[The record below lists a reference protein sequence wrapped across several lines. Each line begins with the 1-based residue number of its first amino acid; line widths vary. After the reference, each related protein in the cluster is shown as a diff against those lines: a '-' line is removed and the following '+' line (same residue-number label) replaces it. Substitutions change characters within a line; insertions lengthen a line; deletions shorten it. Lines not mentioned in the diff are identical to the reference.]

1 MPNIIIGRLI
11 VYYRTHGNAG
21 LTGGCVYGIMQGMS
35 NLQSKSILARA
46 LAQEN
51 ITVEHRP
58 TAYTATFDV
67 ANRVLILPVW
77 KDMSDALHD
86 MFVGHEVGHALFTPY
101 RDKDRD
107 SRGAWFKEAEELGGT
122 MNAPF
127 VQDIINVV
135 EDSRIERMMKDK
147 FPGLRRDFIN
157 GYKELMDRD
166 FFGLQNRNIAD
177 LEFADRVNLH
187 TKLGVAANV
196 PFSDAERAIVDM
208 VEKTESFDDVLN
220 VSRTIFEFMNGQH
233 EDMPEDEQSGTAT
246 NVTNN
251 TDGDGEGQS
260 EKMIEKNQETPDNP
274 DRKINTGNSNSDSQ
288 TKTTPKKMETQ
299 ENFNNK
305 SKDLVDTTASTT
317 SYTTLPN
324 PNLDRIILPYKS
336 VLVEMREHYSD
347 ARMSMSNQTNAA
359 FTRMNTMY
367 QDLLKKTNPLVSA
380 LIKQFEMRKAADVS
394 KRTSISRSG
403 SIDCNRIFK
412 YKVSDDI
419 FLRNATIAE
428 GKNHGLVMFVD
439 WSASM
444 SCVTE
449 DVISQI
455 IMLASFC
462 RRMNIPF
469 DVYLFTSNRNVLN
482 RHLGLERYSEDSSYN
497 QWSGGKFVRHTSKPT
512 SEGGLRYSEGE
523 YSYSTNERMGE
534 RFALIQF
541 LSSSMTS
548 REFNDALKYF
558 YYVGYGITN
567 GSIDVPENYYQS
579 NTPLDSTIL
588 CAMKIVPQFRE
599 KNKVQI
605 VNTVFLT
612 DGESGLHY
620 FYSSYRDRSFV
631 RTPFNTKEYSLNEHA
646 SATDEMLEIFK
657 DVTQTNA
664 IGFFIT
670 PRSSCR
676 YFRNDAD
683 AKSFKND
690 GFFDAPA
697 NYDSKNYCYD
707 KKDYVSRK
715 IRLHGYSRLFVLP
728 ARNEIHDVDDA
739 LDAIGNDASFAR
751 IRSTFIK
758 SVNKHNNSRAFLNR
772 FADVIAVA

>member
-1 MPNIIIGRLI
+1 
-11 VYYRTHGNAG
+11 
-21 LTGGCVYGIMQGMS
+21 MQGMS
-35 NLQSKSILARA
+35 NHQSKSILARA
-46 LAQEN
+46 LATEN

-58 TAYTATFDV
+58 NAITATFDI

-77 KDMSDALHD
+77 KDMTDSLHD

-101 RDKDRD
+101 REKDHD

-135 EDSRIERMMKDK
+135 EDARIERLMKDK
-147 FPGLRRDFIN
+147 FPGLRRDFID
-157 GYKELMDRD
+157 GYKELMNRD

-177 LEFADRVNLH
+177 LEFADRINLH

-196 PFSDAERAIVDM
+196 PFSDEERAIVDM

-220 VSRTIFEFMNGQH
+220 ASRTIFEFINGQY
-233 EDMPEDEQSGTAT
+233 EDMPESEQSGTST
-246 NVTNN
+246 QVVNDK
-251 TDGDGEGQS
+251 DGDGEGEAQS
-260 EKMIEKNQETPDNP
+260 SPDQNQKAVDNSDQQTKVGNPKNN
-274 DRKINTGNSNSDSQ
+274 DSQ
-288 TKTTPKKMETQ
+288 TKQASSPKKMQTQ

-305 SKDLVDTTASTT
+305 SKDLVDTTAKTST
-317 SYTTLPN
+317 YTTLPE
-324 PNLDRIILPYKS
+324 PNLDRIILPFKS
-336 VLVEMREHYSD
+336 VLAEMREHYSSPD
-347 ARMSMSNQTNAA
+347 YTKGIRIMDKA
-359 FTRMNTMY
+359 Y

-394 KRTSISRSG
+394 KRTSVSRSG

-444 SCVTE
+444 SNVTE
-449 DVISQI
+449 DVVSQI

-469 DVYLFTSNRNVLN
+469 DVYLFTSHRHVLN
-482 RHLGLERYSEDSSYN
+482 RHLGIYDRYSEDSAYN
-497 QWSGGKFVRHTSKPT
+497 QWKGGKYLRHSAKPDLYDGSLKKEEETS
-512 SEGGLRYSEGE
+512 
-523 YSYSTNERMGE
+523 GE
-534 RFALIQF
+534 RFALVQF

-548 REFNDALKYF
+548 REFNEGLKYF
-558 YYVGYGITN
+558 YYVGHGITT
-567 GSIDVPENYYQS
+567 GTVHTPDGYWQG

-599 KNKVQI
+599 KHKVQI

-612 DGESGLHY
+612 DGESGFHY
-620 FYSSYRDRSFV
+620 FYTGYNDRGYV
-631 RTPFNTKEYSLNEHA
+631 RTPFNKKEYAVGNISQ
-646 SATDEMLEIFK
+646 TDDMLMIFR

-670 PRSSCR
+670 GRNHCR
-676 YFRNDAD
+676 YFTNDEHTKKF
-683 AKSFKND
+683 KSE
-690 GFFDAPA
+690 GFVDAPA
-697 NYDSKNYCYD
+697 IAESKQYDYTM
-707 KKDYVSRK
+707 SRYEMRK
-715 IRLHGYSRLFVLP
+715 TRMHGYTRLFVLP
-728 ARNEIHDVDDA
+728 SRNEIHDIDGA

>member
-1 MPNIIIGRLI
+1 MVKDIIGRLI
-11 VYYRTHGNAG
+11 VYYRTHRSTG
-21 LTGGCVYGIMQGMS
+21 LTGVCIYGIMRGMS
-35 NLQSKSILARA
+35 NHLSKSILARA

-58 TAYTATFDV
+58 SAYTASFDV

-77 KDMSDALHD
+77 KEMSDSLHD

-101 RDKDRD
+101 REKDHD
-107 SRGAWFKEAEELGGT
+107 SRGPWFKEAEVLGGT

-135 EDSRIERMMKDK
+135 EDSRIERLMKDK

-166 FFGLQNRNIAD
+166 FFGLQGRNIAD
-177 LEFADRVNLH
+177 LEFADRINIH
-187 TKLGVAANV
+187 TKLGTSANV

-208 VEKTESFDDVLN
+208 VETTESFDDVLN
-220 VSRTIFEFMNGQH
+220 VSRKIFEHINGQY
-233 EDMPEDEQSGTAT
+233 EDMPEQENSGTST
-246 NVTNN
+246 QIVNDK
-251 TDGDGEGQS
+251 DGDGNGQS
-260 EKMIEKNQETPDNP
+260 QMTDKNQETSEQ
-274 DRKINTGNSNSDSQ
+274 KTNTVPTNSNSTPTNTDS
-288 TKTTPKKMETQ
+288 TPKNTPSPKKMETQ
-299 ENFNNK
+299 ENFKNK
-305 SKDLVDTTASTT
+305 SQDLVDQSAKYTV
-317 SYTTLPN
+317 YTTLPE
-324 PNLDRIILPYKS
+324 PNLDRIILPYKT
-336 VLVEMREHYSD
+336 VLSEMREHYSCLT
-347 ARMSMSNQTNAA
+347 AQSLK
-359 FTRMNTMY
+359 TMDRLY
-367 QDLLKKTNPLVSA
+367 AELLKKTNPLVSA

-394 KRTSISRSG
+394 KRTSVSRSG

-444 SCVTE
+444 GIVTE
-449 DVISQI
+449 DVINQI

-469 DVYLFTSNRNVLN
+469 DVYLFTSNRNILN
-482 RHLGLERYSEDSSYN
+482 RHLGIAQYSEDSVYD
-497 QWSGGKFVRHTSKPT
+497 QWKGGSTIRHNRNDDADCIDGRS
-512 SEGGLRYSEGE
+512 
-523 YSYSTNERMGE
+523 GE
-534 RFALIQF
+534 RFALVQF

-558 YYVGYGITN
+558 YYLGHTITSGSSVGI
-567 GSIDVPENYYQS
+567 PENYWQN

-599 KNKVQI
+599 KHKVQI

-612 DGESGLHY
+612 DGESGFHY
-620 FYSSYRDRSFV
+620 FYNGYNEHSFV
-631 RTPFNTKEYSLNEHA
+631 RTPFNKKEYRISNGNN
-646 SATDEMLEIFK
+646 SQTDDMLEIFR

-670 PRSSCR
+670 GRPSCR
-676 YFRNDAD
+676 YFNHNEDP
-683 AKSFKND
+683 KKFKEQ
-690 GFFDAPA
+690 GFIDAPSTITGEKYDYDTGSYRKM
-697 NYDSKNYCYD
+697 NYRS
-707 KKDYVSRK
+707 
-715 IRLHGYSRLFVLP
+715 HGYTRLFVIQSK
-728 ARNEIHDVDDA
+728 NEITDVDDA
-739 LDAIGNDASFAR
+739 LDGLANDASFAR